1 MKMRPRY
8 SVIASAVSLGF
19 VLSES
24 VMALGQPDTGSLNR
38 ELEQRQIQSEA
49 KPSGELFNQTAN
61 SPYTAQYKQG
71 LKFPLTQ
78 VQILDRNNQEVVTDE
93 LAHILKNY
101 VGKEVSLSDLSNLAN
116 EISEFYRHNNYLVA
130 KAILPPQE
138 IEQGTVK
145 ILLLK
150 GNVGEIRLQNHSALS
165 NKFVSRLSNTT
176 VNASEFILKD
186 ELEKFALT
194 INDVPGVNAGLQLS
208 AGKKVGEAN
217 LLIKINDAKR
227 FSSYV
232 SVDNQG
238 NKYTGRYRLA
248 AGTKVSN
255 LNGWG
260 DELKLDL
267 LSSNQANL
275 KNARI
280 DYSSLIDGYST
291 RFGVTANYL
300 DYKLGGNFKSLQS
313 QGHSHTLGA
322 YLLHPTIRTPNFR
335 LSTKV
340 SFNHQNLTDEQQA
353 ATAKQKR
360 KINSLTAGID
370 GSWNLIKDGTTYF
383 SLSTLFGNLANQTNE
398 SKHYATED
406 FQPKSHFTVYNYR
419 LSHEQILP
427 KSFAFNIGI
436 NGQFADKNLESSQK
450 MLLGGLSGV
459 RGHQAGAASVDEG
472 HVIQTEFKHYLP
484 VFSQSVLVSSLF
496 YDYGF
501 GKSYKHS
508 QFLAQSVKNNVKLQS
523 VGAGLSLS
531 DAGSYAINVSVAKPL
546 DNNINNADKH
556 QFWLSM
562 IKTF

>member
-19 VLSES
+19 VLSNS
-24 VMALGQPDTGSLNR
+24 VMALVPNAGSLNR
-38 ELEQRQIQSEA
+38 ELEQRQIQPEA
-49 KPSGELFNQTAN
+49 KPSGELFNQAVK

-71 LKFPLTQ
+71 LKFPLTR
-78 VQILDRNNQEVVTDE
+78 VQILDRNNQEVITDE

-116 EISEFYRHNNYLVA
+116 EISEFYRNNNYLVA

-176 VNASEFILKD
+176 VNTSEFILKD

-227 FSSYV
+227 FSGYV

-248 AGTKVSN
+248 AGTKVNN
-255 LNGWG
+255 LTGWG

-300 DYKLGGNFKSLQS
+300 HYKLGGNFKSLQS
-313 QGHSHTLGA
+313 QGHSHNLGA

-353 ATAKQKR
+353 VTVKQKR
-360 KINSLTAGID
+360 KINSLTVGID

-398 SKHYATED
+398 KQHYTPED

-436 NGQFADKNLESSQK
+436 NGQFADKTLESSQK

-472 HVIQTEFKHYLP
+472 HLIQTEFKHYLP

-496 YDYGF
+496 YDYGL
-501 GKSYKHS
+501 GKYYKKG
-508 QFLAQSVKNNVKLQS
+508 QFLAQGVKNSVKLQS

-531 DAGSYAINVSVAKPL
+531 DIGNYAINASIAKPL

>member
-19 VLSES
+19 VLSNS
-24 VMALGQPDTGSLNR
+24 VMALVPNAGSLNR
-38 ELEQRQIQSEA
+38 ELEQRQIQPEA
-49 KPSGELFNQTAN
+49 KPSGELFNQAAK
-61 SPYTAQYKQG
+61 SSYTAQYKQG
-71 LKFPLTQ
+71 LKFPLTR
-78 VQILDRNNQEVVTDE
+78 VQILDQNNQEVAADE

-116 EISEFYRHNNYLVA
+116 EISEFYRNNNYLVA

-176 VNASEFILKD
+176 VNTSEFILKD

-194 INDVPGVNAGLQLS
+194 MNDVPGVNAGLQLS

-227 FSSYV
+227 FSGYV

-248 AGTKVSN
+248 AGTKVNN
-255 LNGWG
+255 LTGWG

-300 DYKLGGNFKSLQS
+300 HYKLGGNFKSLQS
-313 QGHSHTLGA
+313 QGHSHNLGA

-353 ATAKQKR
+353 VTVKQKR
-360 KINSLTAGID
+360 KINSLTVGID

-398 SKHYATED
+398 KQHYTPED

-472 HVIQTEFKHYLP
+472 HLIQTEFKHYLP

-496 YDYGF
+496 YDYGL
-501 GKSYKHS
+501 GKYYKKG
-508 QFLAQSVKNNVKLQS
+508 QFLAQGVKNSVKLQS

-531 DAGSYAINVSVAKPL
+531 DVGSYAINVSVAKPL
-546 DNNINNADKH
+546 DNNIDNADKH

>member
-1 MKMRPRY
+1 M
-8 SVIASAVSLGF
+8 
-19 VLSES
+19 
-24 VMALGQPDTGSLNR
+24 
-38 ELEQRQIQSEA
+38 
-49 KPSGELFNQTAN
+49 
-61 SPYTAQYKQG
+61 
-71 LKFPLTQ
+71 
-78 VQILDRNNQEVVTDE
+78 
-93 LAHILKNY
+93 
-101 VGKEVSLSDLSNLAN
+101 
-116 EISEFYRHNNYLVA
+116 A

-176 VNASEFILKD
+176 VNTSEFILKD

-267 LSSNQANL
+267 MSSNQANL

-340 SFNHQNLTDEQQA
+340 SFNHQNLTDKQQA
-353 ATAKQKR
+353 VYAKQKR

-383 SLSTLFGNLANQTNE
+383 SLSTLFGNLANQTSEKQHNAVE
-398 SKHYATED
+398 N
-406 FQPKSHFTVYNYR
+406 FQPQSHFTVYNYR

-436 NGQFADKNLESSQK
+436 NGQFADKTLESSQK

-472 HVIQTEFKHYLP
+472 HLIQTEFKHYLP

-501 GKSYKHS
+501 GKYYKNS
-508 QFLAQSVKNNVKLQS
+508 QFLAQGVKNNVNLQS
-523 VGAGLSLS
+523 VGAGLSFS

>member
-19 VLSES
+19 VLSNS
-24 VMALGQPDTGSLNR
+24 VMALVPNAGSLNR
-38 ELEQRQIQSEA
+38 ELEQRQIQPEA
-49 KPSGELFNQTAN
+49 KPSGELFNQAVK

-71 LKFPLTQ
+71 LKFPLTR
-78 VQILDRNNQEVVTDE
+78 VQILDRNNQEVITDE

-116 EISEFYRHNNYLVA
+116 EISEFYRNNNYLVA

-176 VNASEFILKD
+176 VNTSEFILKD

-227 FSSYV
+227 FSGYV

-248 AGTKVSN
+248 AGTKVNN
-255 LNGWG
+255 LTGWG

-300 DYKLGGNFKSLQS
+300 HYKLGGNFKSLQS
-313 QGHSHTLGA
+313 QGHSHNLGA

-353 ATAKQKR
+353 VTVKQKR
-360 KINSLTAGID
+360 KINSLTVGID

-398 SKHYATED
+398 KQHNVAED

-436 NGQFADKNLESSQK
+436 NGQFADKTLESSQK

-472 HVIQTEFKHYLP
+472 HLIQTEFKHYLP

-496 YDYGF
+496 YDYGL
-501 GKSYKHS
+501 GKYYKKG
-508 QFLAQSVKNNVKLQS
+508 QFLAQGVKNSVKLQS

-531 DAGSYAINVSVAKPL
+531 DTGSYAINASIAKPL

>member
-1 MKMRPRY
+1 MRPRY

-19 VLSES
+19 VLSKS

-71 LKFPLTQ
+71 LKFPLKQ

-176 VNASEFILKD
+176 VNTSEFILKD

-227 FSSYV
+227 FSGYV

-248 AGTKVSN
+248 AGTKVNN
-255 LNGWG
+255 LTGWG

-340 SFNHQNLTDEQQA
+340 SFNHQNLTDKQQA
-353 ATAKQKR
+353 VSVKQKR

-383 SLSTLFGNLANQTNE
+383 SLSTLFGNLANQTSE
-398 SKHYATED
+398 QKHNAAED

-436 NGQFADKNLESSQK
+436 NGQFADKTLESSQK

-472 HVIQTEFKHYLP
+472 HLIQTEFKHYLP

-496 YDYGF
+496 YDYGL
-501 GKSYKHS
+501 GKYYKNS
-508 QFLAQSVKNNVKLQS
+508 QSLAQSVKNNVKLQS

-546 DNNINNADKH
+546 DNNIDNADKH
-556 QFWLSM
+556 QLWLSM

>member
-1 MKMRPRY
+1 M
-8 SVIASAVSLGF
+8 
-19 VLSES
+19 
-24 VMALGQPDTGSLNR
+24 
-38 ELEQRQIQSEA
+38 
-49 KPSGELFNQTAN
+49 
-61 SPYTAQYKQG
+61 
-71 LKFPLTQ
+71 
-78 VQILDRNNQEVVTDE
+78 
-93 LAHILKNY
+93 
-101 VGKEVSLSDLSNLAN
+101 AN

-176 VNASEFILKD
+176 VNTSEFILKD

-227 FSSYV
+227 FSGYV

-291 RFGVTANYL
+291 RFWCNC
-300 DYKLGGNFKSLQS
+300 
-313 QGHSHTLGA
+313 
-322 YLLHPTIRTPNFR
+322 
-335 LSTKV
+335 
-340 SFNHQNLTDEQQA
+340 
-353 ATAKQKR
+353 
-360 KINSLTAGID
+360 
-370 GSWNLIKDGTTYF
+370 
-383 SLSTLFGNLANQTNE
+383 
-398 SKHYATED
+398 
-406 FQPKSHFTVYNYR
+406 
-419 LSHEQILP
+419 
-427 KSFAFNIGI
+427 
-436 NGQFADKNLESSQK
+436 
-450 MLLGGLSGV
+450 
-459 RGHQAGAASVDEG
+459 
-472 HVIQTEFKHYLP
+472 
-484 VFSQSVLVSSLF
+484 
-496 YDYGF
+496 
-501 GKSYKHS
+501 
-508 QFLAQSVKNNVKLQS
+508 
-523 VGAGLSLS
+523 
-531 DAGSYAINVSVAKPL
+531 
-546 DNNINNADKH
+546 
-556 QFWLSM
+556 
-562 IKTF
+562 

>member
-1 MKMRPRY
+1 MRPRY

-24 VMALGQPDTGSLNR
+24 VMALGRPDTGSLNR

-49 KPSGELFNQTAN
+49 KPSGELFNQTAS

-267 LSSNQANL
+267 MSSNQANL

-340 SFNHQNLTDEQQA
+340 SFNHQNLTDKQQA
-353 ATAKQKR
+353 VYAKQKR

-398 SKHYATED
+398 RKHNATED
-406 FQPKSHFTVYNYR
+406 FQPKSHFTVYNYH

-472 HVIQTEFKHYLP
+472 HLIQTEFKHYLP

-496 YDYGF
+496 YDYGL
-501 GKSYKHS
+501 GKYYKNS
-508 QFLAQSVKNNVKLQS
+508 QSLAQSVKNSVKLQS
-523 VGAGLSLS
+523 VGAGLSFS

-546 DNNINNADKH
+546 DNNIDNADKH

>member
-1 MKMRPRY
+1 MRPRY

-19 VLSES
+19 VLSKS

-38 ELEQRQIQSEA
+38 ELEQRRIQPEA

-71 LKFPLTQ
+71 LKFPLKQ

-248 AGTKVSN
+248 AGTKVNN
-255 LNGWG
+255 LTGWG

-300 DYKLGGNFKSLQS
+300 HYKLGGNFKSLQS
-313 QGHSHTLGA
+313 QGHSHNLGA

-383 SLSTLFGNLANQTNE
+383 SLSTLFGNLANQTSE
-398 SKHYATED
+398 QKQYAAED

-501 GKSYKHS
+501 GKSYKHG
-508 QFLAQSVKNNVKLQS
+508 QFLEKGVKNSVKLQS

-531 DAGSYAINVSVAKPL
+531 DAGSYAINASIAKPL

>member
-24 VMALGQPDTGSLNR
+24 VMALGRPDTGSLNR

-49 KPSGELFNQTAN
+49 KPSGELFNQTAS

-267 LSSNQANL
+267 MSSNQANL

-353 ATAKQKR
+353 VYVKQKR

-398 SKHYATED
+398 RKHNATED
-406 FQPKSHFTVYNYR
+406 FQPKSHFTVYNYH

-472 HVIQTEFKHYLP
+472 HLIQTEFKHYLP

-496 YDYGF
+496 YDYGL
-501 GKSYKHS
+501 GKYYKNS
-508 QFLAQSVKNNVKLQS
+508 QSLAQSVKNSVKLQS
-523 VGAGLSLS
+523 VGAGLSFS

-546 DNNINNADKH
+546 DNNIDNADKH

>member
-19 VLSES
+19 VLSNS
-24 VMALGQPDTGSLNR
+24 VMALVPNAGSLNR
-38 ELEQRQIQSEA
+38 ELEQRQIQPEA

-116 EISEFYRHNNYLVA
+116 EISEFYRNNNYLVA

-227 FSSYV
+227 FSGYV

-248 AGTKVSN
+248 AGTKVNN
-255 LNGWG
+255 LTGWG

-300 DYKLGGNFKSLQS
+300 HYKLGGNFKSLQS
-313 QGHSHTLGA
+313 QGHSHNLGA

-353 ATAKQKR
+353 VTVKQKR

-398 SKHYATED
+398 KQHNVAED

-472 HVIQTEFKHYLP
+472 HLIQTEFKHYLP

-496 YDYGF
+496 YDYGL
-501 GKSYKHS
+501 GKYYKKG
-508 QFLAQSVKNNVKLQS
+508 QFLAQGVKNSVKLQS

-531 DAGSYAINVSVAKPL
+531 DTGSYAINASIAKPL

>member
-19 VLSES
+19 VLSKS
-24 VMALGQPDTGSLNR
+24 VMALGRPDTGSLNR

-71 LKFPLTQ
+71 LKFPLKQ

-267 LSSNQANL
+267 MSSNQANL

-340 SFNHQNLTDEQQA
+340 SFNHQNLTDKQQA
-353 ATAKQKR
+353 VYAKQKR

-383 SLSTLFGNLANQTNE
+383 SLSTLFGNLANQTSE
-398 SKHYATED
+398 RKQYTTED

-436 NGQFADKNLESSQK
+436 NGQFADKTLESSQK

-472 HVIQTEFKHYLP
+472 HLIQTEFKHYLP

-496 YDYGF
+496 YDYGL
-501 GKSYKHS
+501 GKYYKNS
-508 QFLAQSVKNNVKLQS
+508 QFLAKGVKNSVKLQS

-546 DNNINNADKH
+546 DNNIDNADKH

>member
-19 VLSES
+19 ILSKS
-24 VMALGQPDTGSLNR
+24 VMALVPDTGSLNR

-49 KPSGELFNQTAN
+49 KPSGELFNQSAN

-71 LKFPLTQ
+71 LKFPLKQ
-78 VQILDRNNQEVVTDE
+78 VQILDRNNQEVITDE

-116 EISEFYRHNNYLVA
+116 EISEFYRNNNYLVA

-138 IEQGTVK
+138 IEQGMVK

-176 VNASEFILKD
+176 VNTSEFILKD

-227 FSSYV
+227 FSGYV

-248 AGTKVSN
+248 AGTKVNN
-255 LNGWG
+255 LTGWG

-300 DYKLGGNFKSLQS
+300 HYKLGGNFKSLQS
-313 QGHSHTLGA
+313 QGHSHNLGA

-353 ATAKQKR
+353 VTVKQKR
-360 KINSLTAGID
+360 KINSLTVGID

-398 SKHYATED
+398 KQHNVAED

-436 NGQFADKNLESSQK
+436 NGQFADKTLESSQK

-472 HVIQTEFKHYLP
+472 HLIQTEFKHYLP

-501 GKSYKHS
+501 GKSYKNS
-508 QFLAQSVKNNVKLQS
+508 QSLAQSVKNNVKLQS
-523 VGAGLSLS
+523 VGAGLSFS

-546 DNNINNADKH
+546 DNNIDNADKH

>member
-1 MKMRPRY
+1 MRPRY

-19 VLSES
+19 VLSKS

-116 EISEFYRHNNYLVA
+116 EISEFYRNNNYLVA

-176 VNASEFILKD
+176 VNTSEFILKD

-227 FSSYV
+227 FSGYV

-248 AGTKVSN
+248 AGTKVNN
-255 LNGWG
+255 LTGWG

-300 DYKLGGNFKSLQS
+300 HYKLGGNFKSLQS
-313 QGHSHTLGA
+313 QGHSHNLGA

-340 SFNHQNLTDEQQA
+340 SFNHQNLTDAQQA
-353 ATAKQKR
+353 VTVKQKR
-360 KINSLTAGID
+360 KINSLTVGVD

-398 SKHYATED
+398 TKHNAAED
-406 FQPKSHFTVYNYR
+406 FQSKSHFTVYNYR

-508 QFLAQSVKNNVKLQS
+508 QFLEKGVKNSVKLQS

-531 DAGSYAINVSVAKPL
+531 DAGSYAINASIAKPL

>member
-1 MKMRPRY
+1 MRPRY

-19 VLSES
+19 ILSKS
-24 VMALGQPDTGSLNR
+24 VMALGRPDTGSLNR

-116 EISEFYRHNNYLVA
+116 EISEFYRNNNYLVA

-176 VNASEFILKD
+176 VNTSEFILKD

-227 FSSYV
+227 FSGYV

-531 DAGSYAINVSVAKPL
+531 DAGSYAINVSVAKPI

>member
-19 VLSES
+19 VLSKS
-24 VMALGQPDTGSLNR
+24 VMALDRPDTGSLNR

-227 FSSYV
+227 FSGYV

-248 AGTKVSN
+248 AGTKVNN
-255 LNGWG
+255 LTGWG

-340 SFNHQNLTDEQQA
+340 SFNHQNLTDKQQA
-353 ATAKQKR
+353 VSVKQKR

-383 SLSTLFGNLANQTNE
+383 SLSTLFGNLANQTSE
-398 SKHYATED
+398 QKQYAAED
-406 FQPKSHFTVYNYR
+406 FQPKSHFTVYNYH

-472 HVIQTEFKHYLP
+472 HLIQTEFKHYLP

-496 YDYGF
+496 YDYGL
-501 GKSYKHS
+501 GKYYKNS
-508 QFLAQSVKNNVKLQS
+508 QSLAQSVKNNVKLQS

-546 DNNINNADKH
+546 DNNIDNADKH

>member
-1 MKMRPRY
+1 MRPRY

-19 VLSES
+19 VLSNS
-24 VMALGQPDTGSLNR
+24 VMALVPNAGSLNR
-38 ELEQRQIQSEA
+38 ELEQRQIQPEA
-49 KPSGELFNQTAN
+49 KPSGELFNQAAK
-61 SPYTAQYKQG
+61 SSYTAQYKQG
-71 LKFPLTQ
+71 LKFPLTR
-78 VQILDRNNQEVVTDE
+78 VQILDQNNQEVAADE

-116 EISEFYRHNNYLVA
+116 EISEFYRNNNYLVA

-176 VNASEFILKD
+176 VNTSEFILKD

-194 INDVPGVNAGLQLS
+194 MNDVPGVNAGLQLS

-227 FSSYV
+227 FSGYV

-248 AGTKVSN
+248 AGTKVNN
-255 LNGWG
+255 LTGWG

-300 DYKLGGNFKSLQS
+300 HYKLGGNFKSLQS
-313 QGHSHTLGA
+313 QGHSHNLGA

-353 ATAKQKR
+353 VSVKQKR
-360 KINSLTAGID
+360 KINSLTVGID

-398 SKHYATED
+398 KQHYTPED

-436 NGQFADKNLESSQK
+436 NGQFADKTLESSQK

-472 HVIQTEFKHYLP
+472 HLIQTEFKHYLP

-508 QFLAQSVKNNVKLQS
+508 QFLAKGVKNSVKLQS

-531 DAGSYAINVSVAKPL
+531 DAGSYAINVSIAKPL

>member
-19 VLSES
+19 VLSKS
-24 VMALGQPDTGSLNR
+24 VMALDRPDTGSLNR

-78 VQILDRNNQEVVTDE
+78 VQILDRNNQEVAADE

-176 VNASEFILKD
+176 VNTSEFILKD

-227 FSSYV
+227 FSGYV

-248 AGTKVSN
+248 AGTKVNN
-255 LNGWG
+255 LTGWG

-300 DYKLGGNFKSLQS
+300 HYKLGGNFKSLQS
-313 QGHSHTLGA
+313 QGHSHNLGA

-383 SLSTLFGNLANQTNE
+383 SLSTLFGNLANQTSE
-398 SKHYATED
+398 QKHNAAED

-508 QFLAQSVKNNVKLQS
+508 QFLAQGVKNSVKLQS

-531 DAGSYAINVSVAKPL
+531 DAGSYAINASIAKPL

>member
-19 VLSES
+19 VLSNS
-24 VMALGQPDTGSLNR
+24 VMALVPNAGSLNR
-38 ELEQRQIQSEA
+38 ELEQRQIQPEA
-49 KPSGELFNQTAN
+49 KPSGELFNQAAK
-61 SPYTAQYKQG
+61 SSYTAQYKQG
-71 LKFPLTQ
+71 LKFPLTR
-78 VQILDRNNQEVVTDE
+78 VQILDQNNQEVAADE

-116 EISEFYRHNNYLVA
+116 EISEFYRNNNYLVA

-176 VNASEFILKD
+176 VNTSEFILKD

-194 INDVPGVNAGLQLS
+194 MNDVPGVNTGLQLS

-248 AGTKVSN
+248 AGTKVNN
-255 LNGWG
+255 LTGWG

-300 DYKLGGNFKSLQS
+300 HYKLGGNFKSLQS
-313 QGHSHTLGA
+313 QGHSHNLGA

-340 SFNHQNLTDEQQA
+340 SFNHQNLRDEQQA
-353 ATAKQKR
+353 VNVKQKR
-360 KINSLTAGID
+360 KINSLTVGID

-398 SKHYATED
+398 KRHYTPED

-450 MLLGGLSGV
+450 ILLGGLSGV

-472 HVIQTEFKHYLP
+472 HLIQTEFKHYLP

-496 YDYGF
+496 YDYGL
-501 GKSYKHS
+501 GKYYKKG
-508 QFLAQSVKNNVKLQS
+508 QFLAQGVKNSVKLQS

-531 DAGSYAINVSVAKPL
+531 DASSYAINVSVAKPL
-546 DNNINNADKH
+546 DNNIDNADKH

>member
-1 MKMRPRY
+1 MRPRY

-19 VLSES
+19 VLSKS
-24 VMALGQPDTGSLNR
+24 VMALDQPDTGSLNR
-38 ELEQRQIQSEA
+38 ELEQRRIQSEA

-227 FSSYV
+227 FSGYV

-248 AGTKVSN
+248 AGTKVNN
-255 LNGWG
+255 LTGWG

-300 DYKLGGNFKSLQS
+300 HYKLGGNFKSLQS
-313 QGHSHTLGA
+313 QGHSHNLGA

-340 SFNHQNLTDEQQA
+340 SFNHQNLTDAQQA
-353 ATAKQKR
+353 VTVKQKR
-360 KINSLTAGID
+360 KINSLTVGVD

-398 SKHYATED
+398 TKHNAAED
-406 FQPKSHFTVYNYR
+406 FQSKSHFTVYNYR

-508 QFLAQSVKNNVKLQS
+508 QFLEKGVKNSVKLQS
-523 VGAGLSLS
+523 VGAGLSFS

-546 DNNINNADKH
+546 DNNIDNADKH

>member
-19 VLSES
+19 VLSKS
-24 VMALGQPDTGSLNR
+24 VMALGRPDTGSLNR

-71 LKFPLTQ
+71 LKFPLKQ

-176 VNASEFILKD
+176 VNTSEFILKD

-227 FSSYV
+227 FSGYV

-248 AGTKVSN
+248 AGTKVNN
-255 LNGWG
+255 LTGWG

-300 DYKLGGNFKSLQS
+300 HYKLGGNFKSLQS
-313 QGHSHTLGA
+313 QGHSHNLGA

-340 SFNHQNLTDEQQA
+340 SFNHQNLTDAQQA
-353 ATAKQKR
+353 VTVKQKR
-360 KINSLTAGID
+360 KINSLTVGVD

-398 SKHYATED
+398 TKHNAAED
-406 FQPKSHFTVYNYR
+406 FQSKSHFTVYNYR

-508 QFLAQSVKNNVKLQS
+508 QFLEKGVKNSVKLQS
-523 VGAGLSLS
+523 VGAGLSFS
-531 DAGSYAINVSVAKPL
+531 DAGSYAINASIAKPL

>member
-24 VMALGQPDTGSLNR
+24 VMALGRPDTGSLNR

-49 KPSGELFNQTAN
+49 KPSGELFNQTAS

-267 LSSNQANL
+267 MSSNQANL

-340 SFNHQNLTDEQQA
+340 SFNHQNLTDKQQA
-353 ATAKQKR
+353 VYAKQKR

-398 SKHYATED
+398 RKHNATED
-406 FQPKSHFTVYNYR
+406 FQPKSHFTVYNYH

-472 HVIQTEFKHYLP
+472 HLIQTEFKHYLP

-496 YDYGF
+496 YDYGL
-501 GKSYKHS
+501 GKYYKNS
-508 QFLAQSVKNNVKLQS
+508 QSLAQSVKNSVKLQS
-523 VGAGLSLS
+523 VGAGLSFS

-546 DNNINNADKH
+546 DNNIDNADKH

>member
-19 VLSES
+19 VLSNS
-24 VMALGQPDTGSLNR
+24 VMALVPNAGSLNR
-38 ELEQRQIQSEA
+38 ELEQRQIQPEA
-49 KPSGELFNQTAN
+49 KPSGELFNQSAN

-71 LKFPLTQ
+71 LKFPLKQ
-78 VQILDRNNQEVVTDE
+78 VQILDRNNQEVITDE

-116 EISEFYRHNNYLVA
+116 EISEFYRNNNYLVA

-138 IEQGTVK
+138 IEQGMVK

-176 VNASEFILKD
+176 INTSEFILKD

-227 FSSYV
+227 FSGYV

-248 AGTKVSN
+248 AGTKVNN
-255 LNGWG
+255 LTGWG

-300 DYKLGGNFKSLQS
+300 HYKLGGNFKSLQS
-313 QGHSHTLGA
+313 QGHSHNLGA

-353 ATAKQKR
+353 VTVKQKR
-360 KINSLTAGID
+360 KINSLTVGID

-398 SKHYATED
+398 KQHYTPED

-436 NGQFADKNLESSQK
+436 NGQFADKTLESSQK

-472 HVIQTEFKHYLP
+472 HLIQTEFKHYLP

-496 YDYGF
+496 YDYGL
-501 GKSYKHS
+501 GKYYKKG
-508 QFLAQSVKNNVKLQS
+508 QFLAQGVKNNVKLQS

-531 DAGSYAINVSVAKPL
+531 DAGSYAINASIAKPL
-546 DNNINNADKH
+546 DNNIDNADKH

>member
-1 MKMRPRY
+1 MRPRY
-8 SVIASAVSLGF
+8 FVIASAVSLGF
-19 VLSES
+19 VLSKS
-24 VMALGQPDTGSLNR
+24 VMALVPNAGSLNR
-38 ELEQRQIQSEA
+38 ELEQRQIQPEA
-49 KPSGELFNQTAN
+49 KPSGELFNQAAK
-61 SPYTAQYKQG
+61 SPYTAQYKQE

-78 VQILDRNNQEVVTDE
+78 VQILDRNNQEVAADE

-176 VNASEFILKD
+176 VNTSEFILKD

-227 FSSYV
+227 FSGYV

-248 AGTKVSN
+248 AGTKVNN
-255 LNGWG
+255 LTGWG

-300 DYKLGGNFKSLQS
+300 HYKLGGNFKSLQS
-313 QGHSHTLGA
+313 QGHSHNLGA

-340 SFNHQNLTDEQQA
+340 SFNHQNLTDAQQA
-353 ATAKQKR
+353 VTVKQKR
-360 KINSLTAGID
+360 KINSLTVGID

-383 SLSTLFGNLANQTNE
+383 SLSTLFGNLANQTDE
-398 SKHYATED
+398 K
-406 FQPKSHFTVYNYR
+406 
-419 LSHEQILP
+419 
-427 KSFAFNIGI
+427 NIM
-436 NGQFADKNLESSQK
+436 Q
-450 MLLGGLSGV
+450 
-459 RGHQAGAASVDEG
+459 
-472 HVIQTEFKHYLP
+472 
-484 VFSQSVLVSSLF
+484 
-496 YDYGF
+496 
-501 GKSYKHS
+501 
-508 QFLAQSVKNNVKLQS
+508 
-523 VGAGLSLS
+523 
-531 DAGSYAINVSVAKPL
+531 
-546 DNNINNADKH
+546 
-556 QFWLSM
+556 
-562 IKTF
+562 

>member
-19 VLSES
+19 VLSKS

-38 ELEQRQIQSEA
+38 ELEQRRIQPEA

-71 LKFPLTQ
+71 LKFPLKQ

-248 AGTKVSN
+248 AGTKVNN
-255 LNGWG
+255 LTGWG

-300 DYKLGGNFKSLQS
+300 HYKLGGNFKSLQS
-313 QGHSHTLGA
+313 QGHSHNLGA

-383 SLSTLFGNLANQTNE
+383 SLSTLFGNLANQTSE
-398 SKHYATED
+398 QKQYAAED

-501 GKSYKHS
+501 GKSYKHG
-508 QFLAQSVKNNVKLQS
+508 QFLEKGVKNSVKLQS

-531 DAGSYAINVSVAKPL
+531 DAGSYAINASIAKPL

>member
-19 VLSES
+19 VLSNS
-24 VMALGQPDTGSLNR
+24 VMALVPNAGSLNR
-38 ELEQRQIQSEA
+38 ELEQRQIQPEA
-49 KPSGELFNQTAN
+49 KPSGELFNQAAN

-71 LKFPLTQ
+71 LKFPLKQ

-300 DYKLGGNFKSLQS
+300 HYKLGGNFKSLQS
-313 QGHSHTLGA
+313 QGHSHNLGA

-340 SFNHQNLTDEQQA
+340 SFNHQNLTDKQQA
-353 ATAKQKR
+353 VTVKQKR

-383 SLSTLFGNLANQTNE
+383 SLSTLFGNLANQTSE
-398 SKHYATED
+398 KKQYATED
-406 FQPKSHFTVYNYR
+406 FQPQSHFTVYNYR

-436 NGQFADKNLESSQK
+436 NGQFADKTLESSQK

-472 HVIQTEFKHYLP
+472 HLIQTEFKHYLP

-496 YDYGF
+496 YDYVWENII
-501 GKSYKHS
+501 KIANLS
-508 QFLAQSVKNNVKLQS
+508 Q
-523 VGAGLSLS
+523 
-531 DAGSYAINVSVAKPL
+531 
-546 DNNINNADKH
+546 
-556 QFWLSM
+556 
-562 IKTF
+562 KT

>member
-1 MKMRPRY
+1 MRPRY

-24 VMALGQPDTGSLNR
+24 VMALGRPDTGSLNR

-49 KPSGELFNQTAN
+49 KPSGELFNQTAS

-138 IEQGTVK
+138 IEHGTVK

-267 LSSNQANL
+267 MSSNQANL

-340 SFNHQNLTDEQQA
+340 SFNHQNLTDKQQA
-353 ATAKQKR
+353 VYVKQKR

-383 SLSTLFGNLANQTNE
+383 SLSTLFGNLANQTSE
-398 SKHYATED
+398 KKQYTKED
-406 FQPKSHFTVYNYR
+406 FQPQSHFTVYNYR

-436 NGQFADKNLESSQK
+436 NGQFADKTLESSQK

-472 HVIQTEFKHYLP
+472 HLIQTEFKHYLP

-496 YDYGF
+496 YDYGL
-501 GKSYKHS
+501 GKYYKNS
-508 QFLAQSVKNNVKLQS
+508 QFLAQGVKNNVKLQS

-546 DNNINNADKH
+546 DNNIDNADKH
-556 QFWLSM
+556 QLWLSM

>member
-19 VLSES
+19 VLSKS

-38 ELEQRQIQSEA
+38 ELEQRRIQPEA

-71 LKFPLTQ
+71 LKFPLKQ

-300 DYKLGGNFKSLQS
+300 HYKLGGNFKSLQS
-313 QGHSHTLGA
+313 QGHSHNLGA

-383 SLSTLFGNLANQTNE
+383 SLSTLFGNLANQTSE
-398 SKHYATED
+398 QKQYAAED

-501 GKSYKHS
+501 GKSYKHG
-508 QFLAQSVKNNVKLQS
+508 QFLEKGVKNSVKLQS

-531 DAGSYAINVSVAKPL
+531 DAGSYAINASIAKPL

>member
-19 VLSES
+19 VLSKS
-24 VMALGQPDTGSLNR
+24 VMALDRPDTGSLNR

-71 LKFPLTQ
+71 LKFPLKQ

-300 DYKLGGNFKSLQS
+300 HYKLGGNFKSLQS

-383 SLSTLFGNLANQTNE
+383 SLSTLFGNLANQTSE
-398 SKHYATED
+398 KKQYAAED

-472 HVIQTEFKHYLP
+472 HLIQTEFKHYLP

-508 QFLAQSVKNNVKLQS
+508 QFLAQGVKNSVKLQS
-523 VGAGLSLS
+523 VGAGLSFS

>member
-19 VLSES
+19 VLSKS

-38 ELEQRQIQSEA
+38 ELEQRQIQPEA

-71 LKFPLTQ
+71 LKFPLKQ

-176 VNASEFILKD
+176 VNTSEFILKD

-227 FSSYV
+227 FSGYV

-267 LSSNQANL
+267 MSSNQANL

-340 SFNHQNLTDEQQA
+340 SFNHQNLRDEQQA
-353 ATAKQKR
+353 VTVKQKR

-383 SLSTLFGNLANQTNE
+383 SLSTLFGNLANQTSEKQHNAVE
-398 SKHYATED
+398 N
-406 FQPKSHFTVYNYR
+406 FQPQSHFTVYNYR

-436 NGQFADKNLESSQK
+436 NGQFADKTLESSQK

-472 HVIQTEFKHYLP
+472 HLIQTEFKHYLP
-484 VFSQSVLVSSLF
+484 IFSQSVLVSSLF

-501 GKSYKHS
+501 GKYYKHS
-508 QFLAQSVKNNVKLQS
+508 QFLAKGVKNSVKLQS

-531 DAGSYAINVSVAKPL
+531 DAGSYAINASIAKPL

>member
-1 MKMRPRY
+1 MRPRY

-19 VLSES
+19 VLSKS
-24 VMALGQPDTGSLNR
+24 VMALDRPDTGSLNR

-78 VQILDRNNQEVVTDE
+78 VQILDRNNQEVAADE

-176 VNASEFILKD
+176 VNTSEFILKD

-227 FSSYV
+227 FSGYV

-248 AGTKVSN
+248 AGTKVNN
-255 LNGWG
+255 LTGWG

-340 SFNHQNLTDEQQA
+340 SFNHQNLTDKQQA
-353 ATAKQKR
+353 VSVKQKR

-383 SLSTLFGNLANQTNE
+383 SLSTLFGNLANQTSE
-398 SKHYATED
+398 QKHNAAED
-406 FQPKSHFTVYNYR
+406 FQPKSHFTVYNYH

-472 HVIQTEFKHYLP
+472 HLIQTEFKHYLP

-496 YDYGF
+496 YDYGL
-501 GKSYKHS
+501 GKYYKNS
-508 QFLAQSVKNNVKLQS
+508 QSLAQSVKNNVKLQS

-546 DNNINNADKH
+546 DNNIDNADKH
-556 QFWLSM
+556 QLWLSM

>member
-24 VMALGQPDTGSLNR
+24 VMALGRPDTGSLNH

-49 KPSGELFNQTAN
+49 KPSGELFNQTAS

-267 LSSNQANL
+267 MSSNQANL

-340 SFNHQNLTDEQQA
+340 SFNHQNLTDKQQA
-353 ATAKQKR
+353 VYAKQKR

-398 SKHYATED
+398 RKHNATED
-406 FQPKSHFTVYNYR
+406 FQPKSHFTVYNYH

-472 HVIQTEFKHYLP
+472 HLIQTEFKHYLP

-496 YDYGF
+496 YDYGL
-501 GKSYKHS
+501 GKYYKNS
-508 QFLAQSVKNNVKLQS
+508 QSLAQSVKNSVKLQS
-523 VGAGLSLS
+523 VGAGLSFS

-546 DNNINNADKH
+546 DNNIDNADKH

>member
-1 MKMRPRY
+1 MRPRY

-19 VLSES
+19 VLSKS
-24 VMALGQPDTGSLNR
+24 VMALGRPDTGSLNR

-176 VNASEFILKD
+176 VNTSEFILKD

-248 AGTKVSN
+248 AGTKVNN
-255 LNGWG
+255 LTGWG

-300 DYKLGGNFKSLQS
+300 HYKLGGNFKSLQS
-313 QGHSHTLGA
+313 QGHSHNLGA

-353 ATAKQKR
+353 VTVKQKR

-383 SLSTLFGNLANQTNE
+383 SLSTLFGNLANQTSEKQHNAVE
-398 SKHYATED
+398 N
-406 FQPKSHFTVYNYR
+406 FQPQSHFTVYNYR

-436 NGQFADKNLESSQK
+436 NGQFADKTLESSQK

-472 HVIQTEFKHYLP
+472 HLIQTEFKHYLP

-496 YDYGF
+496 YDYGL
-501 GKSYKHS
+501 GKSYKNS
-508 QFLAQSVKNNVKLQS
+508 QFLAPGVKNNVKLQS

-546 DNNINNADKH
+546 DNNIDNADKH

>member
-24 VMALGQPDTGSLNR
+24 VMALGRPDTGSLNR

-71 LKFPLTQ
+71 LKFPLKQ

-116 EISEFYRHNNYLVA
+116 EISEFYRNNNYLVA

-176 VNASEFILKD
+176 VNTSEFILKD

-227 FSSYV
+227 FSGYV

-496 YDYGF
+496 YDYGL
-501 GKSYKHS
+501 GKYYKNS

-546 DNNINNADKH
+546 DNNIDNADKH

>member
-1 MKMRPRY
+1 MRPRY

-19 VLSES
+19 VLSNS
-24 VMALGQPDTGSLNR
+24 VMALVPNAGSLNR
-38 ELEQRQIQSEA
+38 ELEQRQIQPEA
-49 KPSGELFNQTAN
+49 KPSGELFNQAAK
-61 SPYTAQYKQG
+61 SSYTAQYKQG
-71 LKFPLTQ
+71 LKFPLTR
-78 VQILDRNNQEVVTDE
+78 VQILDQNNQEVAADE

-116 EISEFYRHNNYLVA
+116 EISEFYRNNNYLVA

-176 VNASEFILKD
+176 VNTSEFILKD

-194 INDVPGVNAGLQLS
+194 MNDVPGVNAGLQLS

-227 FSSYV
+227 FSGYV

-248 AGTKVSN
+248 AGTKVNN
-255 LNGWG
+255 LTGWG

-300 DYKLGGNFKSLQS
+300 HYKLGGNFKSLQS
-313 QGHSHTLGA
+313 QGHSHNLGA

-353 ATAKQKR
+353 VTVKQKR
-360 KINSLTAGID
+360 KINSLTVGID

-398 SKHYATED
+398 KQHYTPED

-472 HVIQTEFKHYLP
+472 HLIQTEFKHYLP

-496 YDYGF
+496 YDYGL
-501 GKSYKHS
+501 GKYYKKG
-508 QFLAQSVKNNVKLQS
+508 QFLAQGVKNSVKLQS

-531 DAGSYAINVSVAKPL
+531 DVGSYAINVSVAKPL
-546 DNNINNADKH
+546 DNNIDNADKH

>member
-19 VLSES
+19 VLSNS
-24 VMALGQPDTGSLNR
+24 VMALVPNAGSLNR

-49 KPSGELFNQTAN
+49 KPSGELFNQSAN

-71 LKFPLTQ
+71 LKFPLKQ
-78 VQILDRNNQEVVTDE
+78 VQILDRNNQEVITDE

-116 EISEFYRHNNYLVA
+116 EISEFYRNNNYLVA

-138 IEQGTVK
+138 IEQGMVK

-176 VNASEFILKD
+176 INTSEFILKD

-227 FSSYV
+227 FSGYV

-248 AGTKVSN
+248 AGTKVNN
-255 LNGWG
+255 LTGWG

-300 DYKLGGNFKSLQS
+300 HYKLGGNFKSLQS
-313 QGHSHTLGA
+313 QGHSHNLGA

-340 SFNHQNLTDEQQA
+340 SFNHQNLRDEQQA
-353 ATAKQKR
+353 VNVKQKR
-360 KINSLTAGID
+360 KINSLTVGID

-398 SKHYATED
+398 KRHYTPED

-450 MLLGGLSGV
+450 ILLGGLSGV

-472 HVIQTEFKHYLP
+472 HLIQTEFKHYLP

-496 YDYGF
+496 YDYGL
-501 GKSYKHS
+501 GKYYKKG
-508 QFLAQSVKNNVKLQS
+508 QFLAQGVKNSVKLQS

-531 DAGSYAINVSVAKPL
+531 DASSYAINVSVAKPL
-546 DNNINNADKH
+546 DNNIDNADKH